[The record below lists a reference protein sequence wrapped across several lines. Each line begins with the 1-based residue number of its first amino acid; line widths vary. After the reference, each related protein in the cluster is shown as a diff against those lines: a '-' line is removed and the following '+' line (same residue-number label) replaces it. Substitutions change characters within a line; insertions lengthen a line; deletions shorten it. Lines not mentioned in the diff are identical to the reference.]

1 MGCLLSSS
9 VGEASV
15 SVNGAREVASFHF
28 VSTSTGRCLLDRGG
42 HPLLRFLGDL
52 TSCSTAP
59 DQAVSQHEEY
69 FGVLFQRYLAQRPYS
84 TLTNDSTAM
93 IGSRVVGSIS
103 YYLPRSLHRVSARY
117 VGFAAYRNFKLD
129 ARFFVWIAEYPTA
142 YFMVARSSSAL
153 SPQP

>member
-1 MGCLLSSS
+1 MALVRWPPFTLFRRLR
-9 VGEASV
+9 A
-15 SVNGAREVASFHF
+15 AAD
-28 VSTSTGRCLLDRGG
+28 STGAGTHFCG
-42 HPLLRFLGDL
+42 FLGDL

-59 DQAVSQHEEY
+59 DQAVSQHEESS
-69 FGVLFQRYLAQRPYS
+69 GVLFQRYPAQPPYS